1 MWVLLLIQMYQGVAE
16 LYHVELYQTL
26 EECTADMWEIAP
38 RLEANEAMF
47 CMEANI

>member
-1 MWVLLLIQMYQGVAE
+1 MWVLLLIQMYQGAAE

>member
-1 MWVLLLIQMYQGVAE
+1 MWVLLLIQMYQGAAE
-16 LYHVELYQTL
+16 LHHVELYQTL

-38 RLEANEAMF
+38 RLENNEAML